1 MFYVETT
8 FSSALSLNAGR
19 TKQERNKKMAP
30 RCMSP
35 QESGTRLFL
44 KTLSPGWSTLL
55 ATTCLGDE
63 LGECHDYK
71 EYDDSEGCRI
81 VVERLLKRERSA
93 IGIHRTWFDI
103 SAFDKL
109 VDEDIHAALQVVDFF
124 YDCDVGIHS
133 AAYEC
138 ELDEEEIE
146 EGLAYIQMLRQEGV

>member
-1 MFYVETT
+1 MFLCGTHIFVRS
-8 FSSALSLNAGR
+8 FSERR
-19 TKQERNKKMAP
+19 TKQKTRNMAP
-30 RCMSP
+30 RCTSP

-44 KTLSPGWSTLL
+44 KSLSPGWSTLL

-81 VVERLLKRERSA
+81 VVEHLLKRERSA

-103 SAFDKL
+103 SAFDRL

-124 YDCDVGIHS
+124 YDCDVGIRS

-146 EGLAYIQMLRQEGV
+146 EGLGHIQMLRKGSI